1 MAGPE
6 RRATLR
12 PTIFSMRRLLVPLVF
27 LAAACAAMNRPPTPG
42 RPDVAVRQ
50 LSPIFFG
57 SGYSAPVTI
66 GVAIRNP
73 SNAPIL
79 VKRVRLEAGPGMIE
93 YSVRP
98 SDRLINET
106 LAPGEAKAVQIN
118 MTAYTNIAR
127 LHSVESL
134 ALRAFVEFQREGE
147 RFREIYIFRQV
158 SE

>member
-1 MAGPE
+1 
-6 RRATLR
+6 
-12 PTIFSMRRLLVPLVF
+12 MRRSILSFLL
-27 LAAACAAMNRPPTPG
+27 LAAACSMGTQPAADRPE
-42 RPDVAVRQ
+42 VAVRQ

-73 SNAPIL
+73 AKEAIL
-79 VKRVRLEAGPGMIE
+79 VRRVRLEAGPGMIE

-98 SDRLINET
+98 GERLINEA

-127 LHSVESL
+127 LHSVERL
-134 ALRAFVEFQREGE
+134 ALRVFLEFEREGTK
-147 RFREIYIFRQV
+147 RREIYMFRQV